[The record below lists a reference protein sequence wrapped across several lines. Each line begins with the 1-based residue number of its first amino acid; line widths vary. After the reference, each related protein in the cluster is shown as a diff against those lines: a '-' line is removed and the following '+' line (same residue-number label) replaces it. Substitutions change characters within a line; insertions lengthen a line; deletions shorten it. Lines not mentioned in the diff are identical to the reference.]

1 MYSVHCTPMC
11 NVHRK
16 WYSLTMNSQRSVF
29 FFQFCISK
37 FIFYF
42 ILYTC
47 HFFHFS
53 YCCCGIPTNTNG
65 AQSYL
70 HKRDLVAQ
78 SVLTHRFLLQRVK
91 VKKGPRYK
99 MERKK
104 NVAMKLYMERV
115 GFKTFVLY
123 VAWKHVCDGNVLAG
137 ICLRCISYSK
147 LFISTN
153 EQCI

>member
-29 FFQFCISK
+29 FSILHLKVYFLFH
-37 FIFYF
+37 FIYMP
-42 ILYTC
+42 
-47 HFFHFS
+47 FFHFS
-53 YCCCGIPTNTNG
+53 YCCCGIPTNTNE

-104 NVAMKLYMERV
+104 NVAMKLYA
-115 GFKTFVLY
+115 FKTFVLY
-123 VAWKHVCDGNVLAG
+123 VAWKHVCDGNVLTG

-153 EQCI
+153 EQYI

>member
-16 WYSLTMNSQRSVF
+16 WYSLTMNSQRSV

-104 NVAMKLYMERV
+104 MLQWNCIWRECWFQNLCAIRGMETR
-115 GFKTFVLY
+115 L
-123 VAWKHVCDGNVLAG
+123 W
-137 ICLRCISYSK
+137 RQCISRN
-147 LFISTN
+147 LFEVYLVFN
-153 EQCI
+153 AVY